1 MDKCKDKNCPRNKI
15 CNPKTGRCV
24 NKSGRIG
31 KKLVKS
37 KSRRKKSV
45 LRKSK
50 SRRSRRKS
58 KSKSKARSRS
68 RKNLSK
74 GCVERS
80 NFPLRNH
87 QKKIVNYLDKNDG
100 IIVIH
105 GTGTGKTLT
114 AVTASQCFLD
124 KNPGKKVIVVSPAA
138 LIHNFSKE
146 LENYANYKHL
156 ERYEFYS
163 FSKFL
168 NKFYRNGL
176 RDGAPTNKLCGKSNP
191 VEKYRPVSL
200 SGNMLIVDE
209 AHNLRNMSSK
219 KTAAIAL
226 SSYTAAKRLILTAT
240 PFVNDV
246 TDLIPLINMV
256 YGKTVVCKTKGKTK
270 YAIQRSVDGK
280 LTSETVSSLKKLLK
294 DKIDFVTIGKE
305 NKDFPRRK
313 EHKIRVPMSMS
324 FYKKYK
330 DLLESKEVNSLFFE
344 NPKRFYNGYRQLVNS
359 VGSERGMNYYSMK
372 IDKAKSIIKKGK
384 TILYTNWVNFGVI
397 PVSIALENMGIKY
410 KVISGSI
417 SQKERIQAV
426 KDFNDNKLQVLILTK
441 AGGEGLD
448 LKEVRN
454 VIIVDPPWNPAGL
467 EQIIGRAIRY
477 KSHANLP
484 ESQRVVDIYFME
496 LRVPKRMEGNT
507 DVFSGDRVLYK
518 IVKRKMGLRKELR
531 KFFKKLQIK

>member
-24 NKSGRIG
+24 LKSGRIG
-31 KKLVKS
+31 KKLNKS
-37 KSRRKKSV
+37 KSRRI
-45 LRKSK
+45 
-50 SRRSRRKS
+50 RRKS
-58 KSKSKARSRS
+58 KSKSKAKSRS
-68 RKNLSK
+68 RKKLSK

-80 NFPLRNH
+80 NFPLRQH
-87 QKKIVNYLDKNDG
+87 QKKVVNYLDKNDG

-146 LENYANYKHL
+146 LENYANYKHFS
-156 ERYEFYS
+156 RYEFYS

-168 NKFYRNGL
+168 NKFYKNGL
-176 RDGAPTNKLCGKSNP
+176 RDGPPSNKLCGKSNP
-191 VEKYRPVSL
+191 LEKYRSVNL

-256 YGKTVVCKTKGKTK
+256 YGKTIVCKTRSGKVK
-270 YAIQRSVDGK
+270 HVIQRSVDGK
-280 LTSETVSSLKKLLK
+280 LSSETISSLKKLLK
-294 DKIDFVTIGKE
+294 DKIDFVTIGKQ
-305 NKDFPRRK
+305 NKDFPSRR
-313 EHKIRVPMSMS
+313 EYRIRVPMSMD

-330 DLLESKEVNSLFFE
+330 ALLESKEVNSLFFE

-359 VGSERGMNYYSMK
+359 VGSDSGTNYYSMK
-372 IDKAKSIIKKGK
+372 IEKVKPIINKGK
-384 TILYTNWVNFGVI
+384 TILYTNWVNFGVV

-410 KVISGSI
+410 KIISGSI
-417 SQKERIQAV
+417 SQKERIQSV

-477 KSHANLP
+477 KSHVNLP

-496 LRVPKRMEGNT
+496 LRVPKSMEGNT

-518 IVKRKMGLRKELR
+518 IVKRKMGLREKLR